1 MDLLFRREQT
11 IGRRRRVNFMLWGKI
26 EPDEEERALIARY
39 RFDEA
44 VLIAVD
50 QPFLARRAGIFGF
63 KVFFVTC
70 LAALY
75 LMHDIA
81 LDVVIAVV
89 VGTAG
94 AYWYYNEKRETIFVE
109 DLLHG
114 RNFKC
119 ESVIELAK
127 KEAWLTGV
135 VAFLRQVMV
144 TAKHWD
150 DTECL
155 PVEPLAK
162 EEARRLIAS
171 L

>member
-1 MDLLFRREQT
+1 MDLLFRREQSIDT
-11 IGRRRRVNFMLWGKI
+11 FGRVNFRLWGMI

-44 VLIAVD
+44 MLIAVY
-50 QPFLARRAGIFGF
+50 QPDLARRSGIFGF
-63 KVFFVTC
+63 WVFLVSY
-70 LAALY
+70 LAAWY
-75 LMHDIA
+75 LLHGISMGI
-81 LDVVIAVV
+81 L
-89 VGTAG
+89 VGLVAG
-94 AYWYYNEKRETIFVE
+94 AIGSYWWYNEKRETIFVE

-135 VAFLRQVMV
+135 VATLRQVMV

-150 DTECL
+150 DTERL
-155 PVEPLAK
+155 PIEPLPK
-162 EEARRLIAS
+162 DEARRFIAS